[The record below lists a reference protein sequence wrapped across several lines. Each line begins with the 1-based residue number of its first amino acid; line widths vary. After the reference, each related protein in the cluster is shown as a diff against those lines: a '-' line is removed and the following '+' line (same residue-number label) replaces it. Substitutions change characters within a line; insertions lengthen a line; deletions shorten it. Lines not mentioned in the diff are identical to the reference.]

1 MPLDYE
7 KRDGVA
13 YITLN
18 TPAKANFLDKRP
30 PERRIGRSDAS
41 RAAQMLSQAALG
53 QQRNCLAGQHRA
65 MSIEN
70 RSGTA

>member
-1 MPLDYE
+1 
-7 KRDGVA
+7 
-13 YITLN
+13 
-18 TPAKANFLDKRP
+18 
-30 PERRIGRSDAS
+30 
-41 RAAQMLSQAALG
+41 MLSQAALG